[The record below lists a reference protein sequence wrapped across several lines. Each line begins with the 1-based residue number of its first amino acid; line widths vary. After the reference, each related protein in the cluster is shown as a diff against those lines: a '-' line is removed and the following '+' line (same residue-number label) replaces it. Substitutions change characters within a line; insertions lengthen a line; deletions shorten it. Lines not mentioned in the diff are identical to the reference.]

1 MAIKVSASDMI
12 LDIIK
17 AIIIIIIGYIL
28 IRALLSLL

>member
-1 MAIKVSASDMI
+1 MAIKVSTSDMV

-28 IRALLSLL
+28 IRAFLSLF